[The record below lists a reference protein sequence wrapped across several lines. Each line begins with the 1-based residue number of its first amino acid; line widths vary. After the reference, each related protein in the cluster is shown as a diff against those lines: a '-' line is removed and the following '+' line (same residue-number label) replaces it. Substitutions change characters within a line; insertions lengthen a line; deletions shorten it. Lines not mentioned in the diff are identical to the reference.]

1 VKEIWVSVSFAAC
14 ALVIS
19 VPCSAQDEP
28 DWLRVAAPNNGFTA
42 ETPCSTSEI
51 DALREFVPQG
61 LTPQMSAVYSD
72 FSSRIVCMKDGQSFL
87 VSVLSRPEYVTP
99 GKTLFDF
106 FVTQLGTATPD
117 GRPAVTEISGRRAL
131 INNQTAEGIFAE
143 SGIIEAGRDRVVLYN
158 VGVRPSQAG
167 SNNSSIGRFRE
178 SIRIG
183 GE

>member
-1 VKEIWVSVSFAAC
+1 MSASSAAC
-14 ALVIS
+14 VLAIGA
-19 VPCSAQDEP
+19 PCSAQEGP

-42 ETPCSTSEI
+42 ETPCSTAEI
-51 DALREFVPQG
+51 DALKEFVPQG
-61 LTPQMSAVYSD
+61 LSPQISAIYSD
-72 FSSRIVCMKDGQSFL
+72 FSSRIVCLKDGQSFL

-106 FVTQLGTATPD
+106 FANQLGTTTPD

-131 INNQTAEGIFAE
+131 VNNQTAEGIFAE
-143 SGIIEAGRDRVVLYN
+143 SGIIEVGRDRVVLYN
-158 VGVRPSQAG
+158 VVVRPSQAG